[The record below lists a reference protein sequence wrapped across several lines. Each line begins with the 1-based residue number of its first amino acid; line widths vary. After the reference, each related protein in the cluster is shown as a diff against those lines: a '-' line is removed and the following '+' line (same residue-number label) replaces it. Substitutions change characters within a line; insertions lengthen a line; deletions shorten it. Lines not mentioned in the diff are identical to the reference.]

1 MKRLL
6 FALWILTLAIAC
18 SPRSTPAPVSVST
31 EDVSVPT
38 APPLTVDE
46 LMSAQVAISTLTD
59 QPLTYQLQ
67 DGVFQKG
74 ANGGPSYV
82 SIHLLDT
89 MAFGDLNGDRASDAV
104 AFLSENYGGTGEFIS
119 MIVFLNHNG
128 QPVQAVIEP
137 IEDRA
142 MIRSVSIDAQA
153 AIALEA
159 VIHGVNDP
167 MCCASLESM
176 RHYKFDHGK
185 LDMLDFA
192 TQTPDGRWRNIEIT
206 APQNGESVSGSVR
219 VTGNMAIAPF
229 ENTLVYHILDA
240 NGAELTAGP
249 VTVIAADMGAPGTFD
264 TVIDLS
270 SLPASADHL
279 RIEVQDQSAADGSL
293 LAMDSVNLIVR

>member
-1 MKRLL
+1 MKKILI
-6 FALWILTLAIAC
+6 ALWILTLAMAC
-18 SPRSTPAPVSVST
+18 SPRSTPAPAST
-31 EDVSVPT
+31 TTSNSPVPV

-46 LMSAQVAISTLTD
+46 LMNAQVATTTLTD

-67 DGVFQKG
+67 DGAFQKD
-74 ANGGPSYV
+74 ANGGPGFTD
-82 SIHLLDT
+82 IRLLDK
-89 MAFGDLNGDRASDAV
+89 MAFGDLNGDQAGDAV

-119 MIVFLNHNG
+119 MIVFLNHDG
-128 QPVQAVIEP
+128 QPAQAAFEP

-142 MIRSVSIDAQA
+142 VIRSVSVDAA
-153 AIALEA
+153 IIALEA

-176 RHYKFDHGK
+176 RHYKFDHEK

-206 APQNGESVSGSVR
+206 APQNDESVSGSLR
-219 VTGNMAIAPF
+219 VTGNVAIAPF

-264 TVIDLS
+264 TTIDLS
-270 SLPASADHL
+270 SLPTSAERI
-279 RIEVQDQSAADGSL
+279 RIEIQDQSAADGSL
-293 LAMDSVNLIVR
+293 LAMDSVNLIVK